1 MAVFEFNSENLPTAD
16 GLRHLLQQADESYDP
31 LAELLFGR
39 GLEHAKKND
48 RDGDIYRVELP
59 AVALKIGNPTKA
71 AAALVDA
78 GLWVET
84 GDGWRIRSFLKWNL
98 SQAEQAEERERK
110 QAAAILGN
118 HKRHHKTER
127 SADCIHCQEAMK

>member
-1 MAVFEFNSENLPTAD
+1 MARRIPGEFVPVSVNLASDPAVMR
-16 GLRHLLQQADESYDP
+16 LDP
-31 LAELLFGR
+31 LAELLFR
-39 GLEHAKKND
+39 RSLEHAKKND
-48 RDGDIYRVELP
+48 RDGEIYRVELP
-59 AVALKIGNPTKA
+59 AVGLKITQPAKCA
-71 AAALVDA
+71 EALVAA

-84 GDGWRIRSFLKWNL
+84 ADGWVIRSFLKWNL

-127 SADCIHCQEAMK
+127 SPDCIHCKEETK

>member
-1 MAVFEFNSENLPTAD
+1 MARRIPGEFIPVSVNLASDPAVMC
-16 GLRHLLQQADESYDP
+16 LDP
-31 LAELLFGR
+31 LAELLFRR